1 MPEGPLKMI
10 GEHSVQVALHT
21 DVVVDVTINVIGDHA

>member
-10 GEHSVQVALHT
+10 GEHNVQVALHT